1 MSSSLTRPATP
12 PRLRRLAVLGAVAA
26 FAMIGLQQALY
37 GPAIPQ
43 LRQAHGI
50 TAAGAATALSV
61 HFAGAIIGVL
71 AMPVARRFGVPDG
84 RFLAWSLVGVAVG
97 ALAFPLAPDW
107 PYALLAAFVA
117 GVGFGGLDG
126 GVNQVFTE
134 VYAEGGHGMLNL
146 LHGCFGAGAVAGPI
160 AVGLLPGYGWAFA
173 GCALLAL
180 LALPALRT
188 LAGPVRPAHRGQ
200 PADPARSADGGRTT
214 TRRPAGTADATNPVA
229 RSGARRPAFPVGTA
243 LSLGFLL
250 FFVLHVGLETGAA
263 GWETTHLIATGWSA
277 AAAATATS
285 GFWLAFTAARF
296 AVVPL
301 CRRYPA
307 RVIVFGCTGLTVL
320 AAAATLVDPVAPV
333 GYALLG
339 AAVGPLFPTGL
350 AWLAEYRP
358 GLTPTVVA
366 VSMAGGIALPPA
378 IGLAVGVAGPTA
390 IAWAM
395 VLMAVAGLGTVLGLA
410 RLRPAGSGPVAA
422 AVDVDAAQV

>member
-1 MSSSLTRPATP
+1 MSTPTRRPGP
-12 PRLRRLAVLGAVAA
+12 PRLRRLAVLGAVTA

-50 TAAGAATALSV
+50 TAAGAAAALSV

-71 AMPVARRFGVPDG
+71 AMPLARRFGVPDG
-84 RFLAWSLVGVAVG
+84 RFLAWSLLGVAAG

-107 PYALLAAFVA
+107 PSALVAAFVA

-134 VYAEGGHGMLNL
+134 VYAERGHGMLNL

-160 AVGLLPGYGWAFA
+160 AVGLLPGYGWSFA

-188 LAGPVRPAHRGQ
+188 LSGPARPADQTRRAAGPVTPTARGG
-200 PADPARSADGGRTT
+200 P
-214 TRRPAGTADATNPVA
+214 RR
-229 RSGARRPAFPVGTA
+229 RAFPVGTA

-263 GWETTHLIATGWSA
+263 GWETTHLIATGWPA

-301 CRRYPA
+301 CRRYSA
-307 RVIVFGCTGLTVL
+307 RAIVFACTGLTVL
-320 AAAATLVDPVAPV
+320 AATATLVDPLAPL
-333 GYALLG
+333 GYGLLG

-350 AWLAEYRP
+350 AWLAEHRP

-378 IGLAVGVAGPTA
+378 IGLAVNAFGPA
-390 IAWAM
+390 VIAWAM
-395 VLMAVAGLGTVLGLA
+395 VLLAGAGLGTVLGLA
-410 RLRPAGSGPVAA
+410 RLRPAGSRPVAP
-422 AVDVDAAQV
+422 AVDVDPAQV

>member
-1 MSSSLTRPATP
+1 MSGPTRPGT
-12 PRLRRLAVLGAVAA
+12 PRLGRLAVLGAVTA

-43 LRQAHGI
+43 LREAHGI

-71 AMPVARRFGVPDG
+71 AMPLARRLGVPDG

-97 ALAFPLAPDW
+97 ALAFPLAPEW

-160 AVGLLPGYGWAFA
+160 AVGLLPGYGWSFA

-188 LAGPVRPAHRGQ
+188 LSGPVRQRQ
-200 PADPARSADGGRTT
+200 PADPTRSTDEDGTEAVG
-214 TRRPAGTADATNPVA
+214 RPAGTADTAPGA
-229 RSGARRPAFPVGTA
+229 RVGARRPAFPVGTA

-320 AAAATLVDPVAPV
+320 AAAATLVDPIAPV
-333 GYALLG
+333 GYGLLG

-410 RLRPAGSGPVAA
+410 RLRPAGSGPVAP

>member
-1 MSSSLTRPATP
+1 MNTPTRHPGP
-12 PRLRRLAVLGAVAA
+12 PRLRRLAVLGAVTA

-50 TAAGAATALSV
+50 TAAGAAAALSV

-71 AMPVARRFGVPDG
+71 AMPLARRLGVPDG
-84 RFLAWSLVGVAVG
+84 RFLSWSLVGVALG

-160 AVGLLPGYGWAFA
+160 AVGLLPGYGWSFA

-188 LAGPVRPAHRGQ
+188 LSGPARPTAGPRHPA
-200 PADPARSADGGRTT
+200 ST
-214 TRRPAGTADATNPVA
+214 AGTATSTAQ
-229 RSGARRPAFPVGTA
+229 SGPRRRAFPVGTA

-263 GWETTHLIATGWSA
+263 GWETTHLIATGWPA

-285 GFWLAFTAARF
+285 GFWLAFTASRF

-301 CRRYPA
+301 CRRYSA
-307 RVIVFGCTGLTVL
+307 RAIVFGCTGLTVL
-320 AAAATLVDPVAPV
+320 AAAATLADPIAPV
-333 GYALLG
+333 GYGLLG

-350 AWLAEYRP
+350 AWLAEHRP

-378 IGLAVGVAGPTA
+378 IGLAVGAFGPAA

-395 VLMAVAGLGTVLGLA
+395 LLMAGAGLGTVLGLA
-410 RLRPAGSGPVAA
+410 RLRPAGSHPVAP
-422 AVDVDAAQV
+422 AVDVDPAQV